1 MINPD
6 MTRPEN
12 GYGVTIG
19 HSPPAIM
26 SWRAPDHGIASG
38 LAVMDVKTMNNNV
51 GDVLNGDAS
60 SICNVDIGTAAVD
73 GLEAVHDQLLL
84 QHYDHV
90 PLEDNPERLVLDHSM
105 AQGAWPWVDRV
116 VIARVGDDIESAIA
130 ATNGIATKA
139 DAAVGQALAIL
150 VPVAIAPPTVINW
163 IPSSTREIT

>member
-1 MINPD
+1 MIHPD
-6 MTRPEN
+6 MARPEN
-12 GYGVTIG
+12 GYSVTIS

-26 SWRAPDHGIASG
+26 SWRAPDQGIASG
-38 LAVMDVKTMNNNV
+38 LAVMDVKTVNNNV
-51 GDVLNGDAS
+51 GDKLNGDAC
-60 SICNVDIGTAAVD
+60 SIGNVDIGTAAID

-116 VIARVGDDIESAIA
+116 IVARVGDDIEPPVT

-139 DAAVGQALAIL
+139 NAAVGQALAIL
-150 VPVAIAPPTVINW
+150 VPVAIAPPTVING
-163 IPSSTREIT
+163 ITSST